1 MIGQGNTQPA
11 TEQEKQQAQT
21 MLRNIEQY
29 LDDPNVYQTI
39 VENLR
44 GKGGDPAD
52 LVGSLVGQLIH
63 SQVSAAESAG
73 VQLSRDILI
82 AVAAEV
88 INAVIEMAMNE
99 GLVSIQSEEQLEQI
113 QGDALISAIDTYM
126 SIGDPRVDGQAAGQV
141 AQNVMQGQMDSPQ
154 AQQGM
159 INNMVGGAV

>member
-11 TEQEKQQAQT
+11 TEQEKKQAQT

-29 LDDPNVYQTI
+29 LDDQTVYQTI

-44 GKGGDPAD
+44 SRGGDPAE
-52 LVGSLVGQLIH
+52 LIGALVGQLIH
-63 SQVSAAESAG
+63 LQVASAEAVN
-73 VQLSRDILI
+73 VQVSRDILI

-88 INAVIEMAMNE
+88 INAVIEIAMNE
-99 GLVSIQSEEQLEQI
+99 GLVSIQSEEQLEEI

-126 SIGDPRVDGQAAGQV
+126 SIGDPRVDGQAASQV

>member
-21 MLRNIEQY
+21 MLKNIEQY
-29 LDDPNVYQTI
+29 LDDPKVYQTI

-44 GKGGDPAD
+44 NKGGDPAD

-99 GLVSIQSEEQLEQI
+99 GLISIQSEEQLEQI
-113 QGDALISAIDTYM
+113 QGDALVSAIDTYM
-126 SIGDPRVDGQAAGQV
+126 SIGDPRVDEQAAGQV
-141 AQNVMQGQMDSPQ
+141 TQNVMQGQMDSPQ